1 MSTRTPRSGNGLGAG
16 GRRRAVAVVAP
27 VPARGEPE
35 LPAVVV
41 SVPAS
46 SANLGPGFDALGLA
60 LELRDRVELV
70 PGAASPRVWSSRPL
84 PGGDGNLALR
94 AARRVC
100 DELGAEPSFM
110 LRLHLQI
117 PVGRGLGSSA
127 AAIVGGLMAANA
139 WLGSRLPAERLLDI
153 ASEIEGHPDNVTPA
167 LMGGLCVACR
177 GEQGVTAVR
186 LAPPR
191 GLVAAL
197 AIPERSLPT
206 SAARRVLPSRVPLA
220 DAVFNVQRAALLV
233 AALASGR
240 TEALAEATRDRLHQP
255 HRLPLLPGLQ
265 PAMQAARAA
274 GAACAFLSGAG
285 PTVMALC
292 QPEQAAA
299 VGRAMAAAMEDA
311 GQPAQARMLQLAT
324 AGARIEPRGIP

>member
-1 MSTRTPRSGNGLGAG
+1 MSADAPRGG
-16 GRRRAVAVVAP
+16 GRRRTMAVVAP
-27 VPARGEPE
+27 APAQPEPV

-60 LELRDRVELV
+60 LELRDRIELV

-100 DELGAEPSFM
+100 EEVGAEPSFL
-110 LRLHLQI
+110 LRLHLHI

-139 WLGSRLPAERLLDI
+139 WLGSRLPPDRLLDI
-153 ASEIEGHPDNVTPA
+153 ATEIEGHPDNVAPA

-177 GEQGVTAVR
+177 GEHGVTAVR

-206 SAARRVLPSRVPLA
+206 AAARRVLPARVPMA

-233 AALASGR
+233 AALATGR
-240 TEALAEATRDRLHQP
+240 LEVLAEATRDRLHQP
-255 HRLPLLPGLQ
+255 HRLPLLPGLAQ
-265 PAMQAARAA
+265 AIQAARAA
-274 GAACAFLSGAG
+274 GAAGAFLSGAG

-292 QPEQAAA
+292 PPEQAGA
-299 VGRAMAAAMEDA
+299 VAQAMAAAMEDA
-311 GQPAQARMLQLAT
+311 GQPAQSRTLAMAT
-324 AGARIEPRGIP
+324 AGARIEPRGV